1 MTLSEI
7 SIKRPV
13 FAWMLM
19 AFLIVF
25 GWISFRGMG
34 ISQLPDVDFPIVT
47 VAVTYEGAAPEVL
60 ESDVVDAIEDAVMTV
75 QGVRSV
81 SSYSRQGSASISIEF
96 NLGRDIDAALQEVQT
111 KVAQAQRT
119 LPKDIDPPVITKTN
133 PEDQPILWLTVT
145 QKGGEMRELMQYVRD
160 NLKDKFSTVPGV
172 GEVFLGGYVEPNLRV
187 WVSNE
192 QLNRYELTI
201 GDIVDTLQNEHS
213 ELPAGQIETERR
225 EYDVRTMGEARSVE
239 EFGSIIV
246 NSRGGRPNYNPIALK
261 QVAKVEQGLAEVR
274 RISRFNGVP
283 AVGLGIRKQRG
294 SNAVEVAKLAKKKM
308 TELQKDLPQ
317 GMELALNFDTTSFI
331 EESIGEL
338 NFTLVL
344 SALLTALVCW
354 MFLGSW
360 SSTVN
365 VMMAIPTSIIGAFII
380 LYFSGF
386 TLNTFTLLGLS
397 LAVGIV
403 VDDAIMVLENIVRY
417 REKGLSR
424 RDAALVGSKE
434 ITFAAMAATIS
445 IIAIFLPVAFMRG
458 VIGKFFFQFG
468 VTMTVTVA
476 LSLLEA
482 LTLTPMRCAQFVEA
496 SERTTKFGQAVENT
510 FSTLAAFYRR
520 SLAWALSRRAIVIV
534 GSLIFFAVSIV
545 SVKYVNKEFS
555 PAQDQGRFMIRLQTP
570 IDSSLTYTDSKFKE
584 VEAYLTKLPE
594 VDRIYVAVGGFGG
607 GEVNT
612 GIIFLT
618 MKEKG
623 HRGINPVLKHEVS
636 QQEFMDF
643 LRKEFRKIKDLKAV
657 MQDLSMRGFSSGRG
671 FPVEVS
677 VRGPDW
683 DVLGDSARKVIEAM
697 EKTDALTDV
706 DTDYKLGKP
715 EVRIYPDR
723 VRAAQRG
730 VSVRA
735 ISETVNAMIGGTIAG
750 KFPMGGH
757 RYDIRLRLVASE
769 RDQASQIKNLYVRN
783 NRGELVRMAEVVRIE
798 ERPAL
803 QQIVRYD
810 RERAINIYANVKTG
824 KSQAEALAAVQRIG
838 KEVLPKG
845 YRIVPSGAAQTMKES
860 FDDLLFALLL
870 GIIVAYMVL
879 GSQFNSFVDPIT
891 VLIALPFSISGAFVA
906 LLLTHQSLNIYSFIG
921 LVLLMGIVKKN
932 SILLVE
938 FTNHVRDTKGVGTR
952 EALIEACPVRL
963 RPILMTSI
971 ATIAGAIPP
980 ALAIG
985 PGAET
990 RVPMAVTVIGGVM
1003 VSTVLTLYVV
1013 PCVYSMFA
1021 QVLKRKPHV
1030 ALGAASG
1037 EASHGTATGGR
1048 E

>member
-7 SIKRPV
+7 SIRRPV

-34 ISQLPDVDFPIVT
+34 ISQLPDVDFPIVS
-47 VAVTYEGAAPEVL
+47 VQVGYEGAAPEVM
-60 ESDVVDAIEDAVMTV
+60 ESEVVDAIEDSVMTV

-81 SSYSRQGSASISIEF
+81 SSYSRQGSSSITIEF

-133 PEDQPILWLTVT
+133 PEDQPIVWLTAT
-145 QKGGEMRELMQYVRD
+145 QKGGEIRDLMQYVRD

-172 GEVFLGGYVEPNLRV
+172 GEVFLGGFVEPNLRV

-201 GDIVDTLQNEHS
+201 GDIVDTLKNEHS

-225 EYDVRTMGEARSVE
+225 EYDVRTMGEAQSVD
-239 EFGSIIV
+239 EFASIIV

-294 SNAVEVAKLAKKKM
+294 SNAVQVARLVKKKM
-308 TELQKDLPQ
+308 AELQKDLPP

-331 EESIGEL
+331 EDSIGEL
-338 NFTLVL
+338 NFTLLL
-344 SALLTALVCW
+344 SAILTAIVCW

-380 LYFSGF
+380 LYFAGF

-417 REKGLSR
+417 REKGLPR
-424 RDAALVGSKE
+424 REAALVGSKE
-434 ITFAAMAATIS
+434 ITFAAMAATVS
-445 IIAIFLPVAFMRG
+445 IIAIFLPVAFMKG

-482 LTLTPMRCAQFVEA
+482 LTLTPMRCAQFIEV
-496 SERTTKFGQAVENT
+496 SERTTKFGRSIENSFT
-510 FSTLAAFYRR
+510 SLAAFYKR
-520 SLAWALSRRAIVIV
+520 SLTWALARRRYVII
-534 GSLIFFAVSIV
+534 GSFIFFAISIV

-555 PAQDQGRFMIRLQTP
+555 PPIDQGRFIMRIQTP
-570 IDSSLTYTDSKFKE
+570 IDSSLAYTNEKFKE
-584 VEAYLTKLPE
+584 VEAYLRTIPE
-594 VDRIYVAVGGFGG
+594 VDRMYVAVGGFGG

-612 GIIFLT
+612 GMIFLT

-623 HRGINPVLKHEVS
+623 HRGINPVLKHEAS
-636 QQEFMDF
+636 QQEFMDL
-643 LRKEFRKIKDLKAV
+643 LRKDLRKIKDIKPV

-671 FPVEVS
+671 FPVEIS

-683 DVLGDSARKVIEAM
+683 EILGDSAKKVIAAM
-697 EKTDALTDV
+697 EKSEALTDV

-730 VSVRA
+730 ISIRA
-735 ISETVNAMIGGTIAG
+735 ISETVNAMIGGTVGG
-750 KFPMGGH
+750 KFPAGGH
-757 RYDIRLRLVASE
+757 RYDIRVRLIPTE

-783 NRGELVRMAEVVRIE
+783 NRGELVRLSEVVRIE

-810 RERAINIYANVKTG
+810 RERAINIYSNVKTG
-824 KSQAEALAAVQRIG
+824 KSQAEALAEVQRIG

-845 YRIVPSGAAQTMKES
+845 YRIVPSGSAQTMKES
-860 FDDLLFALLL
+860 FDDLLFALVL
-870 GIIVAYMVL
+870 GLIVAYMVL
-879 GSQFNSFVDPIT
+879 GSQFNSFIDPIT
-891 VLIALPFSISGAFVA
+891 VLIALPFSLSGAFVG
-906 LLLTHQSLNIYSFIG
+906 LLITHQSLNVYSFIG

-938 FTNHVRDTKGVGTR
+938 FTNHVRDTKGLGTK
-952 EALIEACPVRL
+952 EALIEACPIRL

-990 RVPMAVTVIGGVM
+990 RVPMAVTVIGGVI

-1013 PCVYSMFA
+1013 PCVYSVFA
-1021 QVLKRKPHV
+1021 QLLKRKPQEMHASQDSGHSGGASAHV
-1030 ALGAASG
+1030 
-1037 EASHGTATGGR
+1037 
-1048 E
+1048 